1 MRVEI
6 KKNRCLERDNKM
18 TEKEKMLAGMIYDA
32 NYDEELLNERKD
44 AKELCFEYNYLVKPS
59 ETQKQ
64 SEIIKKLFGKTEEN
78 FTITAPFWCDY
89 GYNIEI
95 GENFSKYFDIAID
108 EIVSNI
114 AYYAYGEKTG
124 TVTVRIEALQEE
136 NGVQLMFLDS
146 GVPYDPLTRQDPD
159 ISAEIEER
167 EEGGLGI
174 FLVRKTMDDGLHP
187 LGLGQIQNGK
197 QVVDMAVHPA
207 VRHQT

>member
-1 MRVEI
+1 M
-6 KKNRCLERDNKM
+6 
-18 TEKEKMLAGMIYDA
+18 
-32 NYDEELLNERKD
+32 
-44 AKELCFEYNYLVKPS
+44 KELTVEAIVEQI
-59 ETQKQ
+59 ETVT
-64 SEIIKKLFGKTEEN
+64 EFVNAELEKLDCPMKAR
-78 FTITAPFWCDY
+78 IQL
-89 GYNIEI
+89 
-95 GENFSKYFDIAID
+95 DIAID

-174 FLVRKTMDDGLHP
+174 FLVRKTMDDMKYEYND
-187 LGLGQIQNGK
+187 GQNCLTIRK
-197 QVVDMAVHPA
+197 SF
-207 VRHQT
+207 